1 MVMLEQKQINN
12 TNKKGI
18 NMNGYDR
25 IKNQYLELSN
35 KTTYANKIVRHLM
48 TQPNMN
54 EHYLNEEKSIEQM
67 MKYINDKAREQAVNN
82 VALILDEDVYK
93 LATNYYTQPNDE
105 LGIAV
110 KTKSD
115 TKEVKKETNDQLAL
129 GI

>member
-1 MVMLEQKQINN
+1 ME
-12 TNKKGI
+12 
-18 NMNGYDR
+18 GYDR

-35 KTTYANKIVRHLM
+35 KTAYANKIVRHLM

-67 MKYINDKAREQAVNN
+67 IKYINDKAREQAVNN
-82 VALILDEDVYK
+82 VAVILDEDVYK
-93 LATNYYTQPNDE
+93 LATNYYTHSNDE
-105 LGIAV
+105 LGITV
-110 KTKSD
+110 KSKID

>member
-1 MVMLEQKQINN
+1 ME
-12 TNKKGI
+12 
-18 NMNGYDR
+18 GYDR

-35 KTTYANKIVRHLM
+35 KTAYANKIVRHLM

-82 VALILDEDVYK
+82 VAVILDEDVYK
-93 LATNYYTQPNDE
+93 LAIKYYTQSNEE
-105 LGIAV
+105 LGIEV
-110 KTKSD
+110 KSNSD
-115 TKEVKKETNDQLAL
+115 IKEEKKETNDQLAL

>member
-1 MVMLEQKQINN
+1 MD
-12 TNKKGI
+12 
-18 NMNGYDR
+18 GYER

-54 EHYLNEEKSIEQM
+54 EHYLNEEKSLEQM

-82 VALILDEDVYK
+82 VAVILDEDVYK
-93 LATNYYTQPNDE
+93 LATKYYIQSNDE
-105 LGIAV
+105 LGIVV
-110 KTKSD
+110 KTKSE